1 MEKGKRGNK
10 KKSRKII
17 LAAAC
22 IGLAAAAGGFFFWQ
36 KGNTDASEGTIVIA
50 AGENEEIIYA
60 QIDSIVGNDIDVSL
74 MKENAQAEAETQ
86 VKDTQK
92 AAENKTDGVS
102 EAASEKIAGDT
113 PEGMLQG
120 MSEDMPEGMP
130 QGMSEDTPEGMPQGM
145 SGDMPDGFPGNG
157 NSGMN
162 SGVNGSRNSAGSAA
176 AYTETGEA
184 KSFEIP
190 AGTQVITKLGVETTF
205 SRLSAGNIIALLLEE
220 GTDNI
225 LKIWVVS

>member
-36 KGNTDASEGTIVIA
+36 KGNADASEGTVVIA

-92 AAENKTDGVS
+92 AAENKTGGVS
-102 EAASEKIAGDT
+102 EKSSEKIAG
-113 PEGMLQG
+113 G
-120 MSEDMPEGMP
+120 MPE
-130 QGMSEDTPEGMPQGM
+130 GM
-145 SGDMPDGFPGNG
+145 SGDMPDGFPGSG

-162 SGVNGSRNSAGSAA
+162 SGVNGSRNSGGSAA

>member
-17 LAAAC
+17 WAAAC

-36 KGNTDASEGTIVIA
+36 KGIVDASEGTVVIA

-74 MKENAQAEAETQ
+74 MKENAQAETETQ

-102 EAASEKIAGDT
+102 EASSEKNAGDM
-113 PEGMLQG
+113 PEGIPQG

-130 QGMSEDTPEGMPQGM
+130 QGMSGDMPEGMSQGM

-176 AYTETGEA
+176 AYTETGEVR
-184 KSFEIP
+184 SFEIP
-190 AGTQVITKLGVETTF
+190 VGTQVITKLGVETTF

>member
-22 IGLAAAAGGFFFWQ
+22 IGLAVAAGGFFFWQ
-36 KGNTDASEGTIVIA
+36 KGIADASEGTVVIA

-92 AAENKTDGVS
+92 AAENKADGVS

-113 PEGMLQG
+113 PEGML
-120 MSEDMPEGMP
+120 
-130 QGMSEDTPEGMPQGM
+130 QGM

-184 KSFEIP
+184 RSFEIP
-190 AGTQVITKLGVETTF
+190 VGTQVITKLGVETTF